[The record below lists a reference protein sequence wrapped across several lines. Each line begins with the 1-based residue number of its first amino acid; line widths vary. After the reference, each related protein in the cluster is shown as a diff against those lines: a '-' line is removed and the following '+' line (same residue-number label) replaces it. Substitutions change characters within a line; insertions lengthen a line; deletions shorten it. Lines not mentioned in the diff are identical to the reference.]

1 VIPEA
6 RRLIRMKHARA
17 VMQSDPRLGQEVR
30 RVLCLLDAA
39 PEPPSPQGW
48 SAKEL
53 AELIVSEPGITK
65 DPRQVG
71 DALVAL
77 RAAIRQK
84 AHMSLEDELAD
95 FLSIAGDDR
104 QRQIVAR
111 RLGWDGA
118 GGCTL
123 EIAGAEAGI
132 TREGVR
138 KMEKR
143 LLAPLTRTAAP
154 PFAPALDAALEFVE
168 GALPG
173 APGELSL
180 ALVDEGI
187 LAHQF
192 DLWGLETAAEVLR
205 RDVPFLLPR
214 PGHSGL
220 VLPESS
226 QQMSATVRRVAR
238 RSVEQWGAATCFDVA
253 AKVSKMGGEG
263 IEAAIVLDLLMLL
276 VDFEWLDEETGWFWL
291 RSVPR
296 NRLLNQIEKIM
307 AVAPRIHVTELRGGL
322 GRHHRLKGF
331 APPRRV
337 LLELCRRVDGY
348 RTEGD
353 YVISERPLSW
363 REVLPANEAT
373 MTEVLLAHGPL
384 LGLGDLE
391 AHCAAAGMNRSS
403 LSFYLGYSPIIH
415 RYAPGVYGLRGA
427 EVPPGLAESVM
438 PRTPRMRAL
447 QDHGRLSDD
456 AVWVAYRLTASTIR
470 SGVVNIPAGL
480 KELLAGT
487 FTLKAEDEAEIGVF
501 SIRHHTGWGLQ
512 PYFRRRGGEHGDI
525 LLAIFDLATRTVTV
539 HLGDEELLHGLA
551 DGGRVP
557 GQP

>member
-1 VIPEA
+1 MIPEA

-17 VMQSDPRLGQEVR
+17 VMDCDPRLGLEVR
-30 RVLCLLDAA
+30 RVLALLDAA
-39 PEPPSPQGW
+39 PQPPSPQGW

-53 AELIVSEPGITK
+53 AELIVTEPGLTK
-65 DPRQVG
+65 DPRKVR

-77 RAAIRQK
+77 REAIRDK
-84 AHMSLEDELAD
+84 AHMCLEDELSD
-95 FLSIAGDDR
+95 FLRIAGDDR

-123 EIAGAEAGI
+123 EVAGAGAGI

-173 APGELSL
+173 APAELSH

-192 DLWGLETAAEVLR
+192 DLWGLETAAQVLR
-205 RDVPFLLPR
+205 REVAFLLPR

-226 QQMSATVRRVAR
+226 QQMSTAVRRVAR

-253 AKVSKMGGEG
+253 AKVSKMGAEG
-263 IEAAIVLDLLMLL
+263 IEAAIVLDLLTLL

-296 NRLLNQIEKIM
+296 NRLLNQLEKIM
-307 AVAPRIHVTELRGGL
+307 AVAPRIHVSELRGGL
-322 GRHHRLKGF
+322 VRHHRLKGF

-348 RTEGD
+348 HTEGD
-353 YVISERPLSW
+353 YVVADRPLDW
-363 REVLPANEAT
+363 REVLPDNEAM

-384 LGLGDLE
+384 LGLGEFE
-391 AHCAAAGMNRSS
+391 AYCEAAGMNRSS
-403 LSFYLGYSPIIH
+403 MSFYLGYSPIIH

-427 EVPPGLAESVM
+427 EIPPGLAESVM
-438 PRTPRMRAL
+438 PRSPRMRAL
-447 QDHGRLSDD
+447 QDHGRISHD

-487 FTLKAEDEAEIGVF
+487 FALKAEDGAEIGTF

-525 LLAIFDLATRTVTV
+525 LLAIFELASRSVTV
-539 HLGDEELLHGLA
+539 HLGDEELLHEVAAG
-551 DGGRVP
+551 DMPSQR
-557 GQP
+557 

>member
-1 VIPEA
+1 
-6 RRLIRMKHARA
+6 MKHARA

-39 PEPPSPQGW
+39 PEPASPQGW

-53 AELIVSEPGITK
+53 AELIVTEPGITK
-65 DPRQVG
+65 DPGQVG

-84 AHMSLEDELAD
+84 AHMSLEDELSD
-95 FLSIAGDDR
+95 FLGIAGDDR

-123 EIAGAEAGI
+123 ELAGAEAGI

-143 LLAPLTRTAAP
+143 S
-154 PFAPALDAALEFVE
+154 LDAALEVLE

-173 APGELSL
+173 APVELSL

-187 LAHQF
+187 LARQF

-253 AKVSKMGGEG
+253 AKVSKMSGEG
-263 IEAAIVLDLLMLL
+263 IESAIVLDLLMLL

-296 NRLLNQIEKIM
+296 NRLLNQIEKVM
-307 AVAPRIHVTELRGGL
+307 AVAPRIHVGELRGGL

-348 RTEGD
+348 HTEGD
-353 YVISERPLSW
+353 EVVADRALDW
-363 REVLPANEAT
+363 HEVLPANEAT

-384 LGLGDLE
+384 LGLADLE
-391 AHCAAAGMNRSS
+391 AHCVAAGMNRSS

-427 EVPPGLAESVM
+427 EIPPGLADTVM
-438 PRTPRMRAL
+438 PRSPRLRAL

-456 AVWVAYRLTASTIR
+456 TVWVAYRLTASTIR

-487 FTLKAEDEAEIGVF
+487 FTLKAEDEAEIGIF

-525 LLAIFDLATRTVTV
+525 LLAVFELASRTMTV

-551 DGGRVP
+551 DGGRMP